1 MAKVRLE
8 LEESQVA
15 ALVQQLS
22 PPFKLALLQ
31 GLVDELGLEDDLGIL
46 LDEEELF
53 GLEDDEDYWDDYPAM
68 DREHLLAAEIFGYS
82 YANYDDHLGGNVRF
96 DEMMPADVETLA
108 QEAEEG
114 WDDERLAA
122 VLEVPEEQVKSWRDA
137 YRQAV
142 DIVDA
147 PSPAEAFRRG
157 VRYSILD
164 AVERGLAGEDA
175 IERLV
180 TQVCYR
186 AADLAYLLDLEG
198 EVLSTFSEELRAT
211 SKADLEAMIEDLT
224 SPPPAE

>member
-1 MAKVRLE
+1 MARIRLE

-15 ALVQQLS
+15 ALAQQLS

-31 GLVDELGLEDDLGIL
+31 GIVDELGLEDDLGIL
-46 LDEEELF
+46 VDEEELF
-53 GLEDDEDYWDDYPAM
+53 DFEEDEAYWDETPAM
-68 DREHLLAAEIFGYS
+68 DREHLLAAEVFGYS

-114 WDDERLAA
+114 WDDERLAGA
-122 VLEVPEEQVKSWRDA
+122 LEVPEEQVKSWRDA
-137 YRQAV
+137 YKRAV

-157 VRYSILD
+157 VHYSIQD
-164 AVERGLAGEDA
+164 AVERGLADEEA

-186 AADLAYLLDLEG
+186 AADLAYLLDMEG
-198 EVLSTFSEELRAT
+198 EVLSTFSKELRAT
-211 SKADLEAMIEDLT
+211 SKADLEAMLEDLS
-224 SPPPAE
+224 SPTPAE

>member
-15 ALVQQLS
+15 ALAQQLS
-22 PPFKLALLQ
+22 LPSKLVLLQ
-31 GLVDELGLEDDLGIL
+31 RLINELGLEEQVGVFV
-46 LDEEELF
+46 DEEELF
-53 GLEDDEDYWDDYPAM
+53 DFEEDEAYWEDYPAM
-68 DREHLLAAEIFGYS
+68 DREHLLAAEVFGYS

-96 DEMMPADVETLA
+96 DEMMPADVDTLA
-108 QEAEEG
+108 QDAEEG
-114 WDDERLAA
+114 WDDERLAEA
-122 VLEVPEEQVKSWRDA
+122 LEVSEDRVASWRDA
-137 YRQAV
+137 YQRAV

-164 AVERGLAGEDA
+164 AVERGLADEGA

-186 AADLAYLLDLEG
+186 AADLAYLLDMEG
-198 EVLSTFSEELRAT
+198 EVLSTFSKELRAT
-211 SKADLEAMIEDLT
+211 SGAELEATLKDLPP
-224 SPPPAE
+224 PPPAE